1 MKDFFDRWVPH
12 FGSGIVARP
21 LLAVMFS
28 AAYIYMRI
36 VGIDPGD
43 GFVAVVT
50 TVVLF
55 FFKGQDEEQSR
66 KRLDSKEQ
74 EVVSLARQLPPEPP
88 PST

>member
-12 FGSGIVARP
+12 FGSGVLARP
-21 LLAVMFS
+21 MLAVMFS
-28 AAYIYMRI
+28 SAYIYMRI

-66 KRLDSKEQ
+66 KRLDLKEQ
-74 EVVSLARQLPPEPP
+74 EVVSLARQLPPDT
-88 PST
+88 SHK